1 MPSIDA
7 QFVQLDTNRDGLVKA
22 EDLLEFNGGGLTMA
36 FAKAVEKVI
45 GKGQGLNYERFLLFA
60 LSLYHLD
67 TSAAKRVYF
76 DILDGQKKGYLDKDA
91 LDIFTKEIA
100 EKCST
105 KEKKVEYT
113 NITQLVFNSI
123 QPKDSTK

>member
-1 MPSIDA
+1 MSDSCC
-7 QFVQLDTNRDGLVKA
+7 L
-22 EDLLEFNGGGLTMA
+22 
-36 FAKAVEKVI
+36 
-45 GKGQGLNYERFLLFA
+45 
-60 LSLYHLD
+60 LYHCI
-67 TSAAKRVYF
+67 TSTRVLLKEYVAQTDRQLCLQVYF